1 MDVQIDLWEP
11 PNHFFDSSVLSKF
24 VLINNNKNTLS
35 LIVDFAVLCTFNTLS
50 SKMTGALSIG
60 TYLNGTSS
68 KKSSLIT
75 QAKVIYP
82 RYSLLQNLILR
93 AKVTY
98 PFIV

>member
-1 MDVQIDLWEP
+1 MDVHIDLWEP
-11 PNHFFDSSVLSKF
+11 PSHFFDSSDLSKF

-68 KKSSLIT
+68 KKSLIT